1 MNHIRIN
8 IERYETNKKEILR
21 DISFILNESD
31 RVAIVGPNGA
41 GKTTLLKILSGEIT
55 DYVGSI
61 ENCKPLSLGYLAQIH
76 FDQEHLL
83 VRDELKRAF
92 REIESFEQKL
102 KQLEQHMQE
111 NASDLDAISR
121 YSEALET
128 FNTIGGYTYEYE
140 IHRVANG
147 LGIVDLL
154 DRSIR
159 EVSG

>member
-21 DISFILNESD
+21 DISFVLNESD
-31 RVAIVGPNGA
+31 RVAIVGPNGV

-55 DYVGSI
+55 DFTGMI
-61 ENCKPLSLGYLAQIH
+61 ENCQPLTLGYLAQIH
-76 FDQEHLL
+76 FDEEHRP

-92 REIESFEQKL
+92 RHIESLEQEL
-102 KQLEQHMQE
+102 KQLEARMQTDT
-111 NASDLDAISR
+111 SDMNAISR
-121 YSEALET
+121 YTEALET

-154 DRSIR
+154 DQSIR